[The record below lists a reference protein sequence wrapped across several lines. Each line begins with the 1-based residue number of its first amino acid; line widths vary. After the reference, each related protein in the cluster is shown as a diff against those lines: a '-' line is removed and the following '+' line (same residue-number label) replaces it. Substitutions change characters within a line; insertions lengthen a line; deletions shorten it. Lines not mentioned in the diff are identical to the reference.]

1 MLAVKYLSNIVFLFL
16 IFFLSCQKSNEPLN
30 KDKVYNVNITYI
42 KDDSIVGFSPGDF
55 LDIFDDDLSK
65 LTYDI
70 LEYKIKYNL
79 KNGIDDNKFYED
91 NRKIITENA
100 DIFKRDFIDI
110 KNIDYS
116 QLEKDILYSLS
127 NETSFNIKKLF
138 GYEYGTP
145 LKQIAENIAPSY
157 EQSILNVWNTPVK
170 GRNELL
176 DAKRLFIFTSL
187 YWRIIAN
194 EFKDSSIVIVN
205 MPLTSNY
212 RGMSAKSIA
221 DGGFVDRIV
230 VENNNIKPCKSIS
243 IISTYQFLNSS
254 LDNETLKNIFS
265 YYIVQTIAM
274 MFPKYDIHSDEKHS
288 IMAEVNRFDYVNWY
302 SNIINFQLKPPYK
315 TIKSYK
321 DTIKK

>member
-1 MLAVKYLSNIVFLFL
+1 MKYLSNIIFLFL
-16 IFFLSCQKSNEPLN
+16 IFFLSCHKSNEPLN
-30 KDKVYNVNITYI
+30 KNKLYNVNITYI
-42 KDDSIVGFSPGDF
+42 KDDDIVGFTPADF

-70 LEYKIKYNL
+70 LGYNINYNL
-79 KNGIDDNKFYED
+79 KNGIDNNKFYSD
-91 NRKIITENA
+91 NRKIIIENA

-110 KNIDYS
+110 KNIDYN

-127 NETSFNIKKLF
+127 NETSANIKKLF

-145 LKQIAENIAPSY
+145 LKLIAENIAPSY
-157 EQSILNVWNTPVK
+157 EQSILNVWNSPVN
-170 GRNELL
+170 GRKELL
-176 DAKRLFIFTSL
+176 DAERLFIFTSL
-187 YWRIIAN
+187 YWRIVAN

-212 RGMSAKSIA
+212 RGMTAKSIA

-230 VENNNIKPCKSIS
+230 CENNNIKPCKSIS

-254 LDNETLKNIFS
+254 LDNETLKTIFS